1 MERNRHN
8 LFKIILATL
17 GLFFSFDA
25 TSKDFGVVGH
35 TYMVKEQDIVE
46 YIKAQLKETDLAEL
60 EEKTKEAVR
69 KRVNR
74 PLPVENI
81 TKATENKSYYFD
93 PTHTLNENIYDHEGR
108 LIHPIGTTI
117 HPLQKVPFRNALIF
131 INGDDKEQ
139 VEFAVSAYKDRD
151 SKAKIVL
158 INGSPIELQKEH
170 KIWIY
175 FDQSGVLTKKFGIE
189 HVPAVVSQEKLKL
202 RIDEVKL

>member
-8 LFKIILATL
+8 ILKIILVAL
-17 GLFFSFDA
+17 GLFLSFDSA
-25 TSKDFGVVGH
+25 AKDFGVVGH
-35 TYMVKEQDIVE
+35 TYEIKEQDIVE
-46 YIKAQLKETDLAEL
+46 YIKAQLKETDLVEL

-93 PTHTLNENIYDHEGR
+93 PTYVLNDNIYDHEGR

-117 HPLQKVPFRNALIF
+117 NPLEKVPFRNALIF

-139 VEFAVSAYKDRD
+139 VEFALKAYKDRD
-151 SKAKIVL
+151 SRAKIVL

-170 KIWIY
+170 RIWIY

-189 HVPAVVSQEKLKL
+189 HVPAIVSQEKLKL
-202 RIDEVKL
+202 KIEEVKL